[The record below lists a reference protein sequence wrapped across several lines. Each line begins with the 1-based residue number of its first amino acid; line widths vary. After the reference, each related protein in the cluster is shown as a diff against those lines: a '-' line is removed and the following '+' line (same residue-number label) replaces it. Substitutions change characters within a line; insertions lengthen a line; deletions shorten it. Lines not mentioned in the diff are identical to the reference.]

1 MFIHSVFV
9 HSLFGTLSEKI
20 VFLYKIS
27 NMNKFDNDTNINVL
41 SVYVTDGQDKLDGLA
56 VSQA

>member
-1 MFIHSVFV
+1 
-9 HSLFGTLSEKI
+9 
-20 VFLYKIS
+20 
-27 NMNKFDNDTNINVL
+27 MNKFDNDTNINVL